1 MGKEA
6 PPISIR
12 NGKDD
17 RILNATG
24 IIVEYNPFHNGHLH
38 HLEMTKELTGADV
51 TVAVMSG
58 YFLQRGE
65 PALLGKWERA
75 GMALHAGVDL
85 IIELPYSFA
94 TQHSSVFAM
103 GAVSLLDSVGCSSF
117 CFGSEDGNI
126 ETFERTANT
135 LRTRQTEYNAAIR
148 KFSKEGLSYPAA
160 LSKAFLSLGLKE
172 PFIDLSKPNNI
183 LGFHYIQAR
192 DEIDS
197 GMKAY
202 TVTRKAAD
210 YHDEHFASP
219 SIASATSIRKA
230 LFGDGDP
237 EEIRSLLPHESM
249 RALKAYEDTYGSL
262 HRWEDYWPLLQYK
275 ILSTPIDQLRR
286 IYEIEEGIE
295 HRIVECA
302 SRSSSFTE
310 CMNRLK
316 SKRYTWTRLQRMLL
330 HILMNVSKEEMNAR
344 SGRPSYI
351 RLLAMSASGREYLRL
366 HKKDISLPLIS
377 KLSSA
382 DPVEAALDIRA
393 ANIFSMGLKGPDARM
408 ESMKKEWST
417 PPLQLQES

>member
-1 MGKEA
+1 M
-6 PPISIR
+6 R

-85 IIELPYSFA
+85 VIELPYSFA
-94 TQHSSVFAM
+94 TQHSSVFAK

-126 ETFERTANT
+126 ETFEGTANT
-135 LRTRQTEYNAAIR
+135 LQTRKAEYNAAIR
-148 KFSKEGLSYPAA
+148 KYSKEGLSYPAA

-183 LGFHYIQAR
+183 LGFHFIQAR

-237 EEIRSLLPHESM
+237 GEIRSLLPPESM

-330 HILMNVSKEEMNAR
+330 HILMNVTKEEMSAR
-344 SGRPSYI
+344 SSRPSYI

-366 HKKDISLPLIS
+366 HKKAISLPLIS

-393 ANIFSMGLKGPDARM
+393 VNIFSMGLKGPDARM

-417 PPLQLQES
+417 PPLQLQKS